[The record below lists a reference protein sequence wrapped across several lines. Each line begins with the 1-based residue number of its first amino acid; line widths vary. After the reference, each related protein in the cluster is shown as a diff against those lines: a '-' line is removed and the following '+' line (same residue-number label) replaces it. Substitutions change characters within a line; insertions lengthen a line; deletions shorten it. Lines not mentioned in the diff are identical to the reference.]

1 MLSYDNPLR
10 FRKINLSV
18 RLQKEDIQK
27 ILVKKIKTETNFYE
41 FKVYTSFPK
50 LQQRFLQKFLS
61 I

>member
-41 FKVYTSFPK
+41 FKAYTSFPK